1 MADETITADEN
12 QIADVVV
19 CLECGLPKGRQ
30 QYVNGSAVCK
40 RCTPVVLKRAEMPIS
55 AEDRFRDRYEKQ
67 LAELRQT
74 AQNQMVTGV
83 HKGIDILGES
93 PQEIMATMI
102 NEMRGNAPGQE
113 ELSPEMVAALPKD
126 YKTIGH
132 FLKMLQEAQ
141 TISDKQLSDAGN
153 PFEQMSS
160 DDLRAMMLKGA
171 TDHIKSD
178 CELRLQV
185 IRSFMDTIPTFLN
198 EVMQV
203 AGERERQSEAIEVS

>member
-1 MADETITADEN
+1 MSEETTTASEQN
-12 QIADVVV
+12 SIANIVV
-19 CLECGLPKGRQ
+19 CLECGLPKKPDH
-30 QYVNGSAVCK
+30 YVTGSAVCK

-83 HKGIDILGES
+83 HKGMEILGES

-113 ELSPEMVAALPKD
+113 DLSPEMVAALPKD

-171 TDHIKSD
+171 TDHIQSD

-198 EVMQV
+198 EVMQI
-203 AGERERQSEAIEVS
+203 AREKERQLGAIQV